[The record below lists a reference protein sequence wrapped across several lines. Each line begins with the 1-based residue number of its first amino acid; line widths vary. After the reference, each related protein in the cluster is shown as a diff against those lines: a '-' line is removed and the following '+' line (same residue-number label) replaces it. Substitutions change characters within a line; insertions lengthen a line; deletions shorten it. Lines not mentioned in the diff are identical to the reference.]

1 MVSPLNHLNLG
12 LCVEGRG
19 FDKGKAL
26 PLTVVSARSR
36 EGAVAQTSPYISKEY
51 VSITKDQRTEG
62 GRSPRRVMHSSLM
75 PAGGPSVSF

>member
-1 MVSPLNHLNLG
+1 VVSPLNHLNLG

-51 VSITKDQRTEG
+51 VSITKDRRRAQPSSCDAQLVDARW
-62 GRSPRRVMHSSLM
+62 RSFS
-75 PAGGPSVSF
+75 